1 MPQISK
7 AMKKLSLIT
16 MFVLLAFAGCQRG
29 PVMYEK
35 AENPR
40 QLVGNVEKFVKQTEK
55 KAKHYSAEDWQ
66 VAVEQFVVM
75 SKDYVENRDQLTS
88 EEQMH
93 YDNARVRFVNA
104 VGANGGEALVVQIKE
119 TYSQIAN

>member
-1 MPQISK
+1 
-7 AMKKLSLIT
+7 MKKVLPFLL
-16 MFVLLAFAGCQRG
+16 FVLLAFAGCQSG

-35 AENPR
+35 SENPR

-75 SKDYVENRDQLTS
+75 SKDYVENRNRLS
-88 EEQMH
+88 PEEQMR
-93 YDNARVRFVNA
+93 YDNARVEFVKI
-104 VGANGGEALVVQIKE
+104 VGAKGGEELVSQIKE
-119 TYSQIAN
+119 TYSRIIG

>member
-1 MPQISK
+1 M
-7 AMKKLSLIT
+7 
-16 MFVLLAFAGCQRG
+16 LAFAGCQRG
-29 PVMYEK
+29 PAMYEK

-119 TYSQIAN
+119 TYSQIANWRDYLF